1 SKGVTVT
8 VTGLETGDLLTPL
21 NGLAGDSV
29 EAAGSTATLNLFYD
43 GNAEDLEDG
52 PLPFTIDYQGAA
64 GIETLSGTVNVKAV
78 DDQPVEPIEATLTVD
93 PKEITAED
101 LANRDK
107 GVKVTVSGVKA
118 GDIITN
124 SLSDDT
130 YTVTED
136 GDYTFTLYY

>member
-1 SKGVTVT
+1 
-8 VTGLETGDLLTPL
+8 
-21 NGLAGDSV
+21 
-29 EAAGSTATLNLFYD
+29 
-43 GNAEDLEDG
+43 
-52 PLPFTIDYQGAA
+52 FTIDYQGAA
-64 GIETLSGTVNVKAV
+64 GIETLSGTVNLKAV
-78 DDQPVEPIEATLTVD
+78 DDQPVEPIEATLKVD

-136 GDYTFTLYY
+136 GHYT